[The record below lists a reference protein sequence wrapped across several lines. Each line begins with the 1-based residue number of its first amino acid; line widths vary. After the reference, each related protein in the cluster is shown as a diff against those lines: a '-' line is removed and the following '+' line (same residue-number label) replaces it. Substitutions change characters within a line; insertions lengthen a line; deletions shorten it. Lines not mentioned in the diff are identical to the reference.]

1 MVKSL
6 MGGIYEAQPAA
17 EPGESVIF
25 KTMTRP
31 LGDWVLMEYLVHR
44 WWKFLIRNIF
54 AVAPE
59 ARSEGCQHP
68 IPRLKKGDKV
78 KRGYAHHG

>member
-1 MVKSL
+1 MQQRLEGKRQEKAFEQAMVGSP

-17 EPGESVIF
+17 GPGESVIF

-44 WWKFLIRNIF
+44 WW
-54 AVAPE
+54 
-59 ARSEGCQHP
+59 SS
-68 IPRLKKGDKV
+68 
-78 KRGYAHHG
+78 